1 MFIIIMSNDCYKW
14 YTSKSLLDRIVRK
27 RKAGETETESVT
39 ESPLNTPAIPVRKT
53 SRGAGRPSPNPLDVY
68 SIDYKQK
75 CIICNNYSYK
85 KVYTKSRI
93 SESPR
98 AKAFLKASTCFQD
111 LVFTRTCELQ
121 DEHSI
126 FGADLYYHRN
136 CMQNYLHKY
145 ESLSKEEIDNT
156 ELNVKQA
163 VWSEAQELL
172 EKGFKTGNGY
182 ELSVIREFMNEKL
195 KQNGMILSNRDIK
208 LFLLNQ
214 FGDDID
220 FAYSDNQRKS
230 MMVFSVRN
238 VNSQDLAEK
247 IRSIDPLKVFASRIR
262 EELSAF
268 DFQLNDRFGDA
279 EDLRQSLKK
288 ADIPKVTL
296 HFFSEIF
303 NFDVTTYKEAAENIL
318 TDDYENIDDHDD
330 KNKNEGR
337 SKLSIRLCLKI
348 QSLFQILY
356 YIHHRGRRRTPIH
369 VMNAVWAH
377 SLGHGGTQFVH
388 ILNRLGLSNSYLAT
402 LASRLTD
409 DRVQIPARFQ
419 LDQFTSGA
427 IDNWDHLGE
436 KVSEHDT
443 VTVISG

>member
-1 MFIIIMSNDCYKW
+1 MSNDCYKR

-39 ESPLNTPAIPVRKT
+39 ESQLNTPAIPVRKT
-53 SRGAGRPSPNPLDVY
+53 SCGAGRPLPNLLDVY

-85 KVYTKSRI
+85 NVYTKSRI

-98 AKAFLKASTCFQD
+98 AKAFLKASTFFQD
-111 LVFTRTCELQ
+111 LVFTQTCDLQ

-126 FGADLYYHRN
+126 FGAELYYHRN

-195 KQNGMILSNRDIK
+195 KQNGIILSNRDIK

-220 FAYSDNQRKS
+220 FAYSDNQ
-230 MMVFSVRN
+230 
-238 VNSQDLAEK
+238 
-247 IRSIDPLKVFASRIR
+247 
-262 EELSAF
+262 
-268 DFQLNDRFGDA
+268 
-279 EDLRQSLKK
+279 
-288 ADIPKVTL
+288 
-296 HFFSEIF
+296 
-303 NFDVTTYKEAAENIL
+303 
-318 TDDYENIDDHDD
+318 
-330 KNKNEGR
+330 
-337 SKLSIRLCLKI
+337 
-348 QSLFQILY
+348 
-356 YIHHRGRRRTPIH
+356 
-369 VMNAVWAH
+369 
-377 SLGHGGTQFVH
+377 
-388 ILNRLGLSNSYLAT
+388 
-402 LASRLTD
+402 
-409 DRVQIPARFQ
+409 
-419 LDQFTSGA
+419 
-427 IDNWDHLGE
+427 
-436 KVSEHDT
+436 
-443 VTVISG
+443 

>member
-1 MFIIIMSNDCYKW
+1 
-14 YTSKSLLDRIVRK
+14 
-27 RKAGETETESVT
+27 
-39 ESPLNTPAIPVRKT
+39 
-53 SRGAGRPSPNPLDVY
+53 
-68 SIDYKQK
+68 
-75 CIICNNYSYK
+75 
-85 KVYTKSRI
+85 
-93 SESPR
+93 
-98 AKAFLKASTCFQD
+98 
-111 LVFTRTCELQ
+111 
-121 DEHSI
+121 
-126 FGADLYYHRN
+126 
-136 CMQNYLHKY
+136 MQNYLHKY

-195 KQNGMILSNRDIK
+195 KQNGIILSNRDIK

-247 IRSIDPLKVFASRIR
+247 ICSIDPLKVFASRIR

-279 EDLRQSLKK
+279 EDLRQSLKN
-288 ADIPKVTL
+288 ADIPEVTL

-318 TDDYENIDDHDD
+318 TDDYENTDDHDD
-330 KNKNEGR
+330 ENKNEGR

-348 QSLFQILY
+348 QSLFQVLY

-369 VMNAVWAH
+369 VMNAAWAH

-388 ILNRLGLSNSYLAT
+388 ILNRLGLSNSYSELQRYQYDLAT
-402 LASRLTD
+402 FASRLTD
-409 DRVQIPARFQ
+409 DRVQIPAHFQ
-419 LDQFTSGA
+419 LYQFTSGA
-427 IDNWDHLGE
+427 GIILARRFQNTIQWLCYFRINQTTIH
-436 KVSEHDT
+436 
-443 VTVISG
+443 